1 MTAGFFGRVPRVALL
16 VAVALLATAT
26 LTLAANSTVA
36 PATPPAPQAAIE
48 PQTLVVPDVRRQA
61 YVFAKGTL
69 EQSGFAWRV
78 EGSVKGYAANVVT
91 EQTPAPGAKVVGNG
105 APIVVLRLS
114 ANGSYKQEGSP
125 ENVSPYAGRPA
136 RLVGAKRPAPKT
148 KLEPAK
154 QPPTKP
160 AKKVVAAKP
169 KPAAPPTAK
178 PVSSRNPAFV
188 VKGAPKEPRDEI
200 SLAARAQRLAKWLE
214 THKRRTPAN
223 VNHWLYQHNW
233 IVTGAR
239 FGWSHG
245 AEALRT
251 LVEVDERVQALWGV
265 GARSEQVARAALA
278 EVEKS
283 SR

>member
-36 PATPPAPQAAIE
+36 PATPPEPQAAIE

-114 ANGSYKQEGSP
+114 ANGSFSSP
-125 ENVSPYAGRPA
+125 LKTSVSTRKPSAVA
-136 RLVGAKRPAPKT
+136 RL
-148 KLEPAK
+148 
-154 QPPTKP
+154 PTKS
-160 AKKVVAAKP
+160 AAANVP
-169 KPAAPPTAK
+169 QT
-178 PVSSRNPAFV
+178 
-188 VKGAPKEPRDEI
+188 
-200 SLAARAQRLAKWLE
+200 AAR
-214 THKRRTPAN
+214 
-223 VNHWLYQHNW
+223 
-233 IVTGAR
+233 
-239 FGWSHG
+239 
-245 AEALRT
+245 
-251 LVEVDERVQALWGV
+251 
-265 GARSEQVARAALA
+265 
-278 EVEKS
+278 
-283 SR
+283 